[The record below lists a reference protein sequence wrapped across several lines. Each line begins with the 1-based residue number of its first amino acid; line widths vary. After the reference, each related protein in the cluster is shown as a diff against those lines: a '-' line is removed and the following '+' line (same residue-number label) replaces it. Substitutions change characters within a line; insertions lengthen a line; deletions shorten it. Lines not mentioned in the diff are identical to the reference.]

1 MLIVVNRDFSG
12 FCHRNDGNPRL
23 HT

>member
-1 MLIVVNRDFSG
+1 MLIVVNRDFSR